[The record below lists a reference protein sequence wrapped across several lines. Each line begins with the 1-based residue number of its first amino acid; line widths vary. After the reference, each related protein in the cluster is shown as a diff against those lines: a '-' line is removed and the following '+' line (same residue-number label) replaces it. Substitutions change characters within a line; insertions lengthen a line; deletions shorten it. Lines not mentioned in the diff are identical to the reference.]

1 MQIPDCSIS
10 ESVTYSDSSVRLSVL
25 IPCYGTASLVG
36 RLLKSLVPLAGHGV
50 EILMADD
57 CSPDGVDK
65 AIARALATDAEA
77 LAPYTRVLKNERN
90 LGLASTRNRLFDEA
104 RGRYIAV
111 VDSDDY
117 VDAMPM
123 LAALSEAE
131 SCDAD
136 IVAAPFFT
144 TDGAEKVSRVA
155 IPEDYDLNRL
165 PVHVKSFSLCNKL
178 IKRKFVADNGLRW
191 FDGLNRWEDLG
202 MTSRMYALAPDIK
215 VVTDGW
221 YRYVIDP
228 ARPTLSTFAREATVA
243 DRSAITLRVQEW
255 MAERG
260 LSEKYS
266 EFLTAL
272 KFYAKGGYL
281 RMPVDIKAWRSTFPE
296 AKASLTSP
304 AAVPLLYRL
313 AFMMLG

>member
-10 ESVTYSDSSVRLSVL
+10 ESVTYSDLSVRLSVL

-65 AIARALATDAEA
+65 AIARALAADAEA

-202 MTSRMYALAPDIK
+202 MTSRMYALAPDLK

-221 YRYVIDP
+221 YRYVID
-228 ARPTLSTFAREATVA
+228 
-243 DRSAITLRVQEW
+243 
-255 MAERG
+255 RG

-281 RMPVDIKAWRSTFPE
+281 RKPVDIKAWRSTFPE